1 MLPIMRTNVRFDEKT
16 LKTFGGI
23 NVCEDSATGELCM
36 SENMSSHL
44 FPSLGVRNARSVVAS
59 SERIINGMG
68 SFEGCIYTSY
78 TPDAKQIYFTFGGV
92 DYDLTS
98 YSASNDF
105 TKERKFAS
113 LSDTILIVPDN
124 VVFSVKTKKLAKAT
138 LTHIQ
143 DATTAKTKFRSEA
156 PSSSILDSQTIDYI
170 GTLDSNKLSIR
181 NLSYTYSGY
190 SRVFNYASFPDI
202 FKAGVVINLKLSVY
216 ASSYDDSSA
225 YYAFIDKMAAGITL
239 KIKSVTPSKHMVSS
253 GVITE
258 TIGLNFDDNSINL
271 SGLGNVYVRSFT
283 VERAM
288 PELESICAYDNRVW
302 GISGKTVY
310 ASKLG
315 DATEWNDFSVDSY
328 GTLPY
333 ASFSTEAPTEG
344 KFTAIVPYGN
354 YIYAFKENAIHK
366 IYGDE
371 PDEYTLHTDI
381 CRGVGEGMTDCVSI
395 GASSIIYASS
405 DGVYIYRGDYPR
417 KISQSIGKL
426 PTPISAAATEEF
438 YYILCSQNGRKLIY
452 VYDLR
457 RGIWHRE
464 TAPDESLLL
473 TSASNEVYLA
483 AGGTL
488 WCLTQSSDD
497 ESGERIVR
505 WKMRMRVDDRL
516 FGKKGYGRLAIRY
529 SLGRD
534 ASFTVRA
541 IYDDSS
547 RGAVC
552 GARYDEADSSG
563 ASLLLPIK
571 RCLWFELEFSGRGE
585 FVLKSM
591 SLKFY
596 RGSEI

>member
-1 MLPIMRTNVRFDEKT
+1 MLPIMRTNVRFEEKT
-16 LKTFGGI
+16 LKSFGGI
-23 NVCEDSATGELCM
+23 NVGEDSAIGELCM

-44 FPSLGVRNARSVVAS
+44 FPSLCARNARTVAAS

-78 TPDAKQIYFTFGGV
+78 TPDAKHIYFTFGGV
-92 DYDLTS
+92 DYEYTS
-98 YSASNDF
+98 YSASKDF
-105 TKERKFAS
+105 TIGRKFAS
-113 LSDTILIVPDN
+113 LADTILIVPDN
-124 VVFSVKTKKLAKAT
+124 VVFSVKTKQFAKAT
-138 LTHIQ
+138 LSHTQ
-143 DATTAKTKFRSEA
+143 NSSTAKTKFRSEA
-156 PSSSILDSQTIDYI
+156 PNSNMLDSQTIDFI
-170 GTLDSNKLSIR
+170 GTLSHNSLNIR
-181 NLSYTYSGY
+181 HLSYNYSNY
-190 SRVFNYASFPDI
+190 SRTFNYASFPDI
-202 FKAGVVINLKLSVY
+202 FKAGVVITLKLSVY
-216 ASSYDDSSA
+216 ANSYDDSTA
-225 YYAFIDKMAAGITL
+225 YYKFVDKMAAGITL
-239 KIKSVTPSKHMVSS
+239 KIKSVTTSKHTVPS
-253 GVITE
+253 GTITE
-258 TIGLNFDDNSINL
+258 TIGLTFDNNSINM
-271 SGLGNVYVRSFT
+271 SGLSSVYVRSFT
-283 VERAM
+283 VERSM
-288 PELESICAYDNRVW
+288 PQLESICAYDNRVW

-328 GTLPY
+328 GTLPS
-333 ASFSTEAPTEG
+333 ASFSTQAPTEG

-395 GASSIIYASS
+395 GASSLIYASA

-452 VYDLR
+452 VYDLT
-457 RGIWHRE
+457 RGIWHSE
-464 TAPDESLLL
+464 TAPEKSSLL

-483 AGGTL
+483 DGGTL
-488 WCLTQSSDD
+488 WCLSQSPDD
-497 ESGERIVR
+497 ENGERTVR

-529 SLGRD
+529 SLRRD

-541 IYDDSS
+541 IYDDGS

-552 GARYDEADSSG
+552 GARFDEADSSG
-563 ASLLLPIK
+563 ASLQLPIK
-571 RCLWFELEFSGRGE
+571 RCLWFELEFSGMGK
-585 FVLKSM
+585 FILKSM
-591 SLKFY
+591 NLKFY